1 MVGEAR
7 TPWRTHLRALA
18 AIARKDLVD
27 ALVSL
32 RIAAVIVLPV
42 AISLLYRVILTGDGG
57 LPRPALVVYDPD
69 GSHLTARLGRDLG
82 FRVLTATSLEEVA
95 SRTLEEDAMAGLIL
109 GPGFDAAL
117 ERGEQPELRVL
128 INPAQDPN
136 RALVRLLEDQ
146 VRRLAGQAPPA
157 QVEVRALHPPP
168 GAGPPG
174 FNLGRYLLL
183 LWLTMSLTMT
193 GIMVPP
199 SLLVEEK
206 ERATLKPLLV
216 TPASYGDVIAAKVLV
231 GLIYVLGGTL
241 LILWL
246 NGGLA
251 GNVPLTL
258 LVLLVG
264 GVVTVEVGIC
274 LGAFFDDMTALQTW
288 SFVALL
294 PFMLP
299 GIVGPLIT
307 AGLFDLEP
315 LTVAV
320 RLVPTYHVITAL
332 ERTLAGEATLV
343 GLLPEL
349 TVLMASAVA
358 GFGLAVRLLRRRE

>member
-1 MVGEAR
+1 MPGAPR
-7 TPWRTHLRALA
+7 STWHTHLRALA
-18 AIARKDLVD
+18 TIARKDLVD

-42 AISLLYRVILTGDGG
+42 LISLLYRLLLTGHGG

-69 GSHLTARLGRDLG
+69 GSRLTERLSRDLG
-82 FRVLTATSLEEVA
+82 FRVLMAASPKEVA
-95 SRTLEEDAMAGLIL
+95 GRVLEDNAMAGLIL
-109 GPGFDAAL
+109 ASGFDAAF
-117 ERGEQPELRVL
+117 ERGERPELRVI

-136 RALVRLLEDQ
+136 HGLVRLIEDQ
-146 VRRLAGQAPPA
+146 VRHLAGQVPPA
-157 QVEVRALHPPP
+157 QVEVRALNPP
-168 GAGPPG
+168 AAAPPG

-199 SLLVEEK
+199 SLLVEER
-206 ERATLKPLLV
+206 EQATLKPLLV
-216 TPASYGDVIAAKVLV
+216 TPASYGDVVAAKVLV
-231 GLIYVLGGTL
+231 GLVYVLGGTL

-246 NGGLA
+246 NGGLT
-251 GNVPLTL
+251 GSVPLTL
-258 LVLLVG
+258 LVLVVG

-274 LGAFFDDMTALQTW
+274 LGAFFDEMTALQTW

-307 AGLFDLEP
+307 AGLFHLGP
-315 LTVAV
+315 LTAAL
-320 RLVPTYHVITAL
+320 RLIPTSQVIAAL
-332 ERTLAGEATLV
+332 ERTLAGEVTLV

-349 TVLMASAVA
+349 AVLMASAAA
-358 GFGLAVRLLRRRE
+358 GFGLAVWLLRRRE